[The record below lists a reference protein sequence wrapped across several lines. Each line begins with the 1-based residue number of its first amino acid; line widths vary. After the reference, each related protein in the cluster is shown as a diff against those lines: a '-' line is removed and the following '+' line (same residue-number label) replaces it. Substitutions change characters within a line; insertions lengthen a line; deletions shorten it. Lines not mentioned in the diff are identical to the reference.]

1 MLQLHRIYRL
11 FPKPRFYLIVA
22 VIVAALLGYV
32 SLLKEETNGF
42 SAVVVMAVLIMTGY
56 MIVINGSS
64 ALALALIPGEG
75 KKYFR
80 SLPNAYGV
88 FRRALLLNEI
98 LGILLTAAICLSAW
112 FAGFGERK
120 LFYLLIAG
128 EIALSAAHFAMRAKT
143 RTQHTLIL
151 GGSGGVIG
159 GLCSAVSV
167 GEELPLVVT
176 QIAAAIFGAVWVFS
190 TVYFYKDLRKLWNRD

>member
-11 FPKPRFYLIVA
+11 FPKPRFYLIAA
-22 VIVAALLGYV
+22 VIVAALLWYASSV
-32 SLLKEETNGF
+32 REEMEGF
-42 SAVVVMAVLIMTGY
+42 SAVVIAVLIMTGY
-56 MIVINGSS
+56 TIVINGSS

-98 LGILLTAAICLSAW
+98 LGILLTAAICLSVW
-112 FAGFGERK
+112 FAGLGDQK
-120 LFYLLIAG
+120 AFYFLIAG
-128 EIALSAAHFAMRAKT
+128 EIVLSAAHFSMRAKT
-143 RTQHTLIL
+143 RTQHTLFL

-159 GLCSAVSV
+159 GLIGVVSAR
-167 GEELPLVVT
+167 EELPLFVT
-176 QIAAAIFGAVWVFS
+176 QIAAMIFGAVWIFS
-190 TVYFYKDLRKLWNRD
+190 TVFLYKDLRKLWNRN